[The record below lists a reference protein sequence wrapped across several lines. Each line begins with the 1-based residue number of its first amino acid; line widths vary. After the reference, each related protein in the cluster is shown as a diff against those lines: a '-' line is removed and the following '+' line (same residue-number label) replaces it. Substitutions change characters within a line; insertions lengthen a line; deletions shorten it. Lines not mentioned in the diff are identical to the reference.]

1 MGLISQ
7 LMKIRTQDKDLMS
20 IQDSIDQLFQEFAP
34 NPFLKG
40 NLVKDVS
47 ITAGTVKSVAHG
59 LKEPVTGFIVTKNS
73 ANAVIWQ
80 AVNSSS
86 QLLYNLNASANTTI
100 DVWFF

>member
-7 LMKIRTQDKDLMS
+7 LMKIRTQDSDLMS

-40 NLVKDVS
+40 NLVKDISIVS
-47 ITAGTVKSVAHG
+47 GVVKSVPHG
-59 LKEPVTGFIVTKNS
+59 LKEPITGYIVTKNS

-80 AVNSSS
+80 TANTTS